1 MQCTPA
7 LELGRCRQRLVVST
21 EYVHVEVTVRVVVFP
36 RVTATLNPVSDSPQV
51 WDLTTG
57 ACDQTLTHHAGKVQA
72 VAWNAAEASVLLSGG
87 FDRAACMV
95 RAPWHLH
102 YLWPFDMVQQA
113 SAGQP
118 RSSSDDRQQA

>member
-1 MQCTPA
+1 M
-7 LELGRCRQRLVVST
+7 
-21 EYVHVEVTVRVVVFP
+21 
-36 RVTATLNPVSDSPQV
+36 

-95 RAPWHLH
+95 RGPWRRTTFICRRWLRSRWSGAAS
-102 YLWPFDMVQQA
+102 LIVRRRAAGMVLSSNPFARNGGVAVSQWPLERLLLSKHAVSLVQP
-113 SAGQP
+113 AGCG
-118 RSSSDDRQQA
+118 